1 MINMYDDWISFKL
14 EKGDRDSRMV
24 TITYINE
31 LTAKLVAE
39 EVCKKMKGW
48 ADYESGLI
56 MVDVDKS
63 VMTICIDRLAYIP
76 NHLRP
81 IFCGTEIIV
90 DNL

>member
-1 MINMYDDWISFKL
+1 MITMYDDWISFKL
-14 EKGDRDSRMV
+14 EKGEHDSRMV

-39 EVCKKMKGW
+39 EVCRKMKDW
-48 ADYESGLI
+48 ADYKRGLI
-56 MVDVDKS
+56 MVDADKS

-76 NHLRP
+76 NYLRP

-90 DNL
+90 DDL